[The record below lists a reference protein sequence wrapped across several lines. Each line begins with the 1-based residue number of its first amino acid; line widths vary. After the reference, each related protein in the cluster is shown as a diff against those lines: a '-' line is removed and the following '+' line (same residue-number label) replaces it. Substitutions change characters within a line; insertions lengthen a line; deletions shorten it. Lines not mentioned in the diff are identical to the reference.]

1 MNAQNTNAV
10 PKTQAPRA
18 GRPVAGGQW
27 WKAWVLLTGV
37 GVTVIGWMGLPR
49 DEPPP
54 ANGIIS
60 SQVSMPAE
68 PSPVVRVERIDR
80 PRRGST
86 GMRTLPGMPEKPV
99 FQAPITRTRR
109 S

>member
-10 PKTQAPRA
+10 PKTQARRIGP
-18 GRPVAGGQW
+18 PVTAGQW
-27 WKAWVLLTGV
+27 WKAWVLLTGL
-37 GVTVIGWMGLPR
+37 GVTVMGWMALPR

-54 ANGIIS
+54 LNGIIS
-60 SQVSMPAE
+60 SHVSMSADHA
-68 PSPVVRVERIDR
+68 SVVRVGRIDR
-80 PRRGST
+80 PRQMST
-86 GMRTLPGMPEKPV
+86 GIRSSPGMPEKPV

>member
-1 MNAQNTNAV
+1 MNATNTLSV
-10 PKTQAPRA
+10 PRSKARRTGP
-18 GRPVAGGQW
+18 PVAAGQW
-27 WKAWVLLTGV
+27 WKAWVLLTGL
-37 GVTVIGWMGLPR
+37 GVTAIGWLTLPR

-60 SQVSMPAE
+60 SQVSMSSE
-68 PSPVVRVERIDR
+68 HSPLVRVERIDR
-80 PRRGST
+80 RRRGST
-86 GMRTLPGMPEKPV
+86 GIRTLPGMPEKPV